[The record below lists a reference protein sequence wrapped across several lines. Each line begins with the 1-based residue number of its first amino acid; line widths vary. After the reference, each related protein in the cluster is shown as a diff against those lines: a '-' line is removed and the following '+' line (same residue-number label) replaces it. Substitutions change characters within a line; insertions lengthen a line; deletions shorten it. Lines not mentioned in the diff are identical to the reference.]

1 MEWYLPITI
10 IPGIGLVILSTSNIL
25 LALNREITQL
35 EAAAQENVSIIA
47 SKLVQLKT
55 VSFSIV
61 FQYIGVLLFLLSGLG
76 SFTLQKGAL
85 LLLMA
90 GVGFVALS
98 ILLLLV
104 YSARAIAIRQKHLK
118 IKQK

>member
-61 FQYIGVLLFLLSGLG
+61 FQYIGVLLFLLSGYTESRHLP
-76 SFTLQKGAL
+76 QQAWHRERKP
-85 LLLMA
+85 
-90 GVGFVALS
+90 
-98 ILLLLV
+98 
-104 YSARAIAIRQKHLK
+104 AR
-118 IKQK
+118 